1 MSLLNKRL
9 AVLLWLTL
17 IHAAG
22 IYLFTNGFLLSRL
35 SLSNRTTCDDG
46 ACTLPPTHN
55 RLVVLIIDALRF
67 DFVSP
72 DPPEPHSPFHHNIL
86 TLPRDLTRA
95 RPEHSF
101 LYNSYADPPTT
112 TLQRIKGI
120 TTGSLPTFVDLGN
133 NFGAS
138 SIDEDSLIH
147 QLGAAGK
154 KGAFMGDDTWM
165 SVFPDAFEPN
175 STFPYDSFNVEDLHS
190 VDEGVIRHL
199 FPALASPTPPDFL
212 VGHFLGVD
220 HVGHR
225 VGPDHPSMRDKLMQ
239 MNDVL
244 TRVVDALADDTL
256 LVVLGDHGMDRA
268 GDHGGDGTLE
278 TSAALWVYSKGVP
291 LAGSEAPPSGLLD
304 HATFPGAREPHRR
317 VAQIDLV
324 PSIALLLGL
333 PIPFNSLGSVI
344 PDLFAGARLQRA
356 LEINAAQ
363 IKAYLDTYRASGAG
377 GELDGAWPTIE
388 SAWAAA
394 QSFAYKGDAH
404 LITLSNFNRV
414 ALGSCRAIW
423 AQFDP
428 VRMGMG
434 LALLAI
440 GIVAAWGVYSSLAR
454 EGAAYE
460 PWLLKHLTFV
470 GQGAGMGAVAGSSA
484 SVLVPSLAIHPL
496 DASIFATALASC
508 FASVLVSPPALSLR
522 KISSILILALHGISF
537 FSNSFTFWE
546 DRVSQWLLAASMVP
560 FLRRALAAPTR
571 QLRARILGWSVAF
584 LVCARLISV
593 STVCREEQQPYCHVT
608 FYASS
613 TLPEPP
619 LPALLLALPAAF
631 IVPWALHRALR
642 TSRSELGI
650 TPIVLILLRGSLAG
664 GTIHWLLEWADTAEL
679 LSTSLARPLRSWI
692 ARGALGASTLALTAL
707 WLAPKCVSMELV
719 QPEPGVVPQAS
730 PRRVAVLGHAN
741 SLGAPYLLFVASL
754 CACVWLTQQLT
765 GQLVLALFLLAILAF
780 LEAAD
785 AARDAAAMEAAF
797 ASGALP
803 DAATIPANVPR
814 VAFKEVVPLA
824 LLGTVAFFGTGHQA
838 VLATI
843 QWKAAFVL
851 AARVVYPWAP
861 VTVVLN
867 FFGTVLLAA
876 SAVPLL
882 ALWKRA
888 PAQVAEKP
896 KTAEKAGAAA
906 DDDTSVEPESRVKAE
921 ATLAGVGVM
930 VYYVVLL
937 FGAAVSAAVLRRH
950 LMVWKVFAPRYMAA
964 AAELLVVDLSVVLG
978 VGVVLEHIRGKLS
991 SSLYGWEKKDEKTTQ
1006 QSK

>member
-1 MSLLNKRL
+1 MSVLNKRL

-86 TLPRDLTRA
+86 TLPRELTRA

-147 QLGAAGK
+147 QLVAAGK

-165 SVFPDAFEPN
+165 SPN

-225 VGPDHPSMRDKLMQ
+225 VGPDHPSMRDKLAQ

-244 TRVVDALADDTL
+244 ARVIDALADDTL

-291 LAGSEAPPSGLLD
+291 LAGDEAPPSGLVD
-304 HATFPGAREPHRR
+304 YATFPGAREPHRR

-344 PDLFAGARLQRA
+344 PDLFAGSRLQRA
-356 LEINAAQ
+356 LEINTAQ

-377 GELDGAWPTIE
+377 GELDDAWPTIE

-394 QSFAYKGDAH
+394 QSFAYQGDAH

-460 PWLLKHLTFV
+460 PWLLRHLTLV
-470 GQGAGMGAVAGSSA
+470 GQGAGVGAVASSSA
-484 SVLVPSLAIHPL
+484 SVLVPSLVIHPL
-496 DASIFATALASC
+496 NASIFAAALASC
-508 FASVLVSPPALSLR
+508 FASVLVSPPAVSFR
-522 KISSILILALHGISF
+522 KIPGILILALHGISF

-560 FLRRALAAPTR
+560 FLRRALTAPTR

-584 LVCARLISV
+584 LACARLISV

-613 TLPEPP
+613 SLPEPP
-619 LPALLLALPAAF
+619 LPALLLALPAAL

-650 TPIVLILLRGSLAG
+650 TPIVLIMLRGSLAG
-664 GTIHWLLEWADTAEL
+664 GTLHWLLEWADTAEL
-679 LSTSLARPLRSWI
+679 LSTSIARPLRSWI
-692 ARGALGASTLALTAL
+692 ARGALGAAALALTAL
-707 WLAPKCVSMELV
+707 WVAPKCVSMELV
-719 QPEPGVVPQAS
+719 QPEPGSAPQAG
-730 PRRVAVLGHAN
+730 PRRVAVLGYAN
-741 SLGAPYLLFVASL
+741 SLGAPYLLFVAAL
-754 CACVWLTQQLT
+754 GACVWLMQQLT
-765 GQLVLALFLLAILAF
+765 GQLVLALFLLAVLAF

-785 AARDAAAMEAAF
+785 AARDAAAMQAAF
-797 ASGALP
+797 AAGSLP
-803 DAATIPANVPR
+803 DSESLPANVPR
-814 VAFKEVVPLA
+814 VGFGEVVPLA

-851 AARVVYPWAP
+851 AGRVVYPWAP
-861 VTVVLN
+861 VSVVLN
-867 FFGTVLLAA
+867 FFGAVMLAA

-888 PAQVAEKP
+888 PAQIGGKQAPAEKG
-896 KTAEKAGAAA
+896 EISDAGDGA
-906 DDDTSVEPESRVKAE
+906 DSIGPDSRVKAE

-930 VYYVVLL
+930 VYYAVLL

-964 AAELLVVDLSVVLG
+964 AAELLVVDISVVLG
-978 VGVVLEHIRGKLS
+978 LS
-991 SSLYGWEKKDEKTTQ
+991 SSLYGWEPKKEETTRQ
-1006 QSK
+1006 LYGRYNQK